1 METENIKIKNV
12 YQGANV
18 RKLRH
23 EADDLWRDVG
33 DELAKRVLL
42 GTEEGD

>member
-18 RKLRH
+18 RKQTTFG
-23 EADDLWRDVG
+23 EM
-33 DELAKRVLL
+33 L
-42 GTEEGD
+42 GMN

>member
-18 RKLRH
+18 MKLRQ
-23 EADDLWRDVG
+23 LVG
-33 DELAKRVLL
+33 MKQTTFGEML
-42 GTEEGD
+42 GMN

>member
-1 METENIKIKNV
+1 MSV
-12 YQGANV
+12 S
-18 RKLRH
+18 RH